1 MIGFELVYSIDK
13 CRIKCLKFS
22 QKCFQTCDFIIFKQ
36 ISVIFT
42 FHWKPIHFSFISL
55 WIQLARL
62 HIECFKEKLSKLE
75 TASRNI
81 KKNGKKWNLD
91 DIRNN
96 IEVAFHTAW
105 RIRLSQD
112 VPEKQEFAKQ
122 MSSIVGT
129 LRANYVRKKVC
140 FRFWIKC

>member
-1 MIGFELVYSIDK
+1 M
-13 CRIKCLKFS
+13 
-22 QKCFQTCDFIIFKQ
+22 
-36 ISVIFT
+36 
-42 FHWKPIHFSFISL
+42 
-55 WIQLARL
+55 
-62 HIECFKEKLSKLE
+62 E

-129 LRANYVRKKVC
+129 LRANYERKKVC
-140 FRFWIKC
+140 FRF